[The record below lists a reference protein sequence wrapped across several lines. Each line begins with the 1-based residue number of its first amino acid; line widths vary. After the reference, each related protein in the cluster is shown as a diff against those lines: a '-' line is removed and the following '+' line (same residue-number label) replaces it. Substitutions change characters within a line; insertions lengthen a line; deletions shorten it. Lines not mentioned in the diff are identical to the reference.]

1 MVGPRP
7 YWFLMFALLTVAL
20 ATAQAPKK
28 TAVKPDLP
36 EASPEALRGRA
47 LFGKNCAFCHGKDA
61 DGGESGPDL
70 TRSKLVARDVRG
82 DKIRATIH
90 DGRIE
95 KGMPPFPRL
104 APAEVSDLIAFI
116 RDETK
121 KATSNPGGRKG
132 VDVADL
138 QTGSVD
144 AGKAYFNGPGK
155 CSSCHSP
162 TGDLAGIASRREG
175 LELEMQMLYPQNA
188 KSKVSVTTP
197 AGETVSGTLA
207 YKDEFNIGLINADG
221 WYRSW
226 PVDSVKYKIDSPADG
241 HIELFPKY
249 TDDDIHN
256 LMAYLQ
262 TLR

>member
-1 MVGPRP
+1 MIS
-7 YWFLMFALLTVAL
+7 LLL
-20 ATAQAPKK
+20 AASLANAQAPKK
-28 TAVKPDLP
+28 APKKAVAETVPAATP
-36 EASPEALRGRA
+36 PGAVRGRA
-47 LFGKNCAFCHGKDA
+47 LFGRNCAFCHGKDA

-70 TRSKLVARDVRG
+70 TRSKLVARDIRG

-95 KGMPPFPRL
+95 KGMPPFPRIT
-104 APAEVSDLIAFI
+104 PAELADLIAFI

-121 KATSNPGGRKG
+121 KAAANPGGRKG

-138 QTGSVD
+138 QTGNAD
-144 AGKAYFNGPGK
+144 AGKTYFNAK
-155 CSSCHSP
+155 CASCHSP

-188 KSKVSVTTP
+188 KSKATVTTP
-197 AGETVSGTLA
+197 SGETVSGILA
-207 YKDEFNIGLINADG
+207 YKDEFNIGVVDGDG

-226 PVDSVKYKIDSPADG
+226 PVSGVKYKIDAPQDG
-241 HIELFPKY
+241 HVELFPNY
-249 TDDDIHN
+249 TDNDIHD

-262 TLR
+262 TLK

>member
-1 MVGPRP
+1 MVGSRS
-7 YWFLMFALLTVAL
+7 YWFLIFALFVVSL
-20 ATAQAPKK
+20 ASAQVPKK
-28 TAVKPDLP
+28 AAIKTVPPETPPGAV
-36 EASPEALRGRA
+36 RGRT

-70 TRSKLVARDVRG
+70 TRSKLVARDIRG

-104 APAEVSDLIAFI
+104 TPAELADLIAFI

-121 KATSNPGGRKG
+121 KAKANPGGRKG

-138 QTGSVD
+138 QTGNAD
-144 AGKAYFNGPGK
+144 AGKAYFDQK
-155 CSSCHSP
+155 CASCHSP

-188 KSKVSVTTP
+188 KSKATVTTP
-197 AGETVSGTLA
+197 SGETISGLLA
-207 YKDEFNIGLINADG
+207 YKDEFNIGLIDANG

-226 PVDSVKYKIDSPADG
+226 PVDEVKFKIDAPQDG
-241 HIELFPKY
+241 HVDLFPNY
-249 TDDDIHN
+249 TDNDIHN